1 MISLF
6 ERRAASAEVSEPLS
20 AQVAS
25 TIITAR
31 HIKKRFR
38 AKKELV
44 TALDDCSIE
53 VLENE
58 VVCIVGTS
66 GCGKSTL
73 LRMLA
78 GLDFPTE
85 GDIVIK
91 DRRVEGPAPDRGMVF
106 QTYTLF
112 PWLSVKDNIAYG
124 LREQGA
130 DQDTIEKTVRKYLAL
145 MRLDAFADA
154 YPKELSGGMKQRV
167 AIARALATKPE
178 LLLMDE
184 PFGALDPI
192 TKSEMQQLIREIWQ
206 KERPTIAFVT
216 HDIEEAVFLS
226 TKIYVMS
233 AHPGRV
239 KECIPVYLPYQR
251 TQELKERED
260 FVALRMKIN
269 DMLDQQE
276 LPVA

>member
-1 MISLF
+1 M
-6 ERRAASAEVSEPLS
+6 
-20 AQVAS
+20 
-25 TIITAR
+25 
-31 HIKKRFR
+31 
-38 AKKELV
+38 
-44 TALDDCSIE
+44 
-53 VLENE
+53 
-58 VVCIVGTS
+58 
-66 GCGKSTL
+66 
-73 LRMLA
+73 
-78 GLDFPTE
+78 
-85 GDIVIK
+85 
-91 DRRVEGPAPDRGMVF
+91 
-106 QTYTLF
+106 
-112 PWLSVKDNIAYG
+112 SVKDNIAYG

-239 KECIPVYLPYQR
+239 KECISVYLPYQR